1 MLKIDITFDD
11 SMDDMVDDDEQSTSE
26 LGAAYEFNATGG
38 FTPPHYYLA
47 RQSPSHSE

>member
-11 SMDDMVDDDEQSTSE
+11 SMEDMGSDDEQSTPD
-26 LGAAYEFNATGG
+26 LNAAYEFNSTGG